1 MACSSLCKQACMQE
15 HMKTLTQTLTVT
27 KAAFPPQELLP
38 GTRDHTFSYVW
49 GNYLT
54 PHQKGPCFGWFWS
67 AEHFWLEYQS
77 LPPTPGCKSSR
88 LFLLC
93 QRIFFL
99 NFFLLLNFHGPF
111 KHFLFPWKQKFL
123 WLRLPGTFGWT
134 RGLRDIQLIG
144 SPIRTAAYN
153 SVAWNLETSC
163 RCRKLLLWH

>member
-67 AEHFWLEYQS
+67 AEHFWLEYPS

-93 QRIFFL
+93 QRIFFPI
-99 NFFLLLNFHGPF
+99 FFLLLNFHGPF
-111 KHFLFPWKQKFL
+111 KHFLFPWKQISVTTTSGYF
-123 WLRLPGTFGWT
+123 WVDTRLKRYTADWFTNKDCSLQLSGLEFGNV
-134 RGLRDIQLIG
+134 LQ
-144 SPIRTAAYN
+144 
-153 SVAWNLETSC
+153 V
-163 RCRKLLLWH
+163 